1 MLRAHGT
8 ARGQRGG
15 GWRGEMRG
23 GLEQGRAAPSQTRLP
38 GVPHVP
44 LGSPIPPLAQCPPGC
59 SLQPQGTGGQEGRW
73 LLAQT
78 LCGLGLGRAPC
89 QARSPRLFGG
99 AGRGDGAGPGN
110 CPPGGRD
117 DAPRQ
122 ASEGAHAQAASC
134 LPSLSTRP
142 TFRVNAVAVLGRRPR
157 PHGWNMLVPGFEP
170 VA

>member
-1 MLRAHGT
+1 
-8 ARGQRGG
+8 
-15 GWRGEMRG
+15 MRG

-44 LGSPIPPLAQCPPGC
+44 LGSPIPPLAQGPPGC

-110 CPPGGRD
+110 
-117 DAPRQ
+117 APR
-122 ASEGAHAQAASC
+122 GAETTRRGQRGRTRTGSF
-134 LPSLSTRP
+134 LPPVPKHTANLSRKC
-142 TFRVNAVAVLGRRPR
+142 RCRPR
-157 PHGWNMLVPGFEP
+157 PSPKATRVEHAGARV
-170 VA
+170 